1 MVISVREIFDRETE
15 GSIQDTLK
23 LFTWE
28 SPDKQLVLELPE
40 GFAQLEAEKREESY
54 PSSDRPEIILENVQG
69 KAQLT
74 LKFFRKVM
82 KKEDTGDVIREIRKL
97 TENTYVQY
105 PNTPSY
111 LYANS
116 EIPVGWFLMYMKDIK
131 KEHIKAVFSI
141 NRQMVLLTLTY
152 LEKENWKWRTVRD
165 YIFASIKEGIV

>member
-40 GFAQLEAEKREESY
+40 GFAQLEEEKREESY
-54 PSSDRPEIILENVQG
+54 PSSDRPEIIMENVQG
-69 KAQLT
+69 RVQLT
-74 LKFFRKVM
+74 LKFFQKVM
-82 KKEDTGDVIREIRKL
+82 KKEDTGDTIKEIRKL

-131 KEHIKAVFSI
+131 KEHVKAVFSI
-141 NRQMVLLTLTY
+141 NKQMVLLTLTY
-152 LEKENWKWRTVRD
+152 PEEENWKWRTVRD
-165 YIFASIKEGIV
+165 YIFASIREGIV